1 MRCLAIQR
9 RQAHPWCSSMQA
21 HGVRCIAIQGEA
33 DLICPPANVWD
44 LHRAWPQM
52 QVRGGGG
59 FTQRTGLGG

>member
-1 MRCLAIQR
+1 
-9 RQAHPWCSSMQA
+9 MQA